1 MKNKNVTLQV
11 FCTTIIKENDF
22 VIILLLNHIM
32 VCFRYLLMNQ
42 EIYLFNKARK
52 DKVIQLARS

>member
-1 MKNKNVTLQV
+1 MSLQV
-11 FCTTIIKENDF
+11 FCSIIIKENDF

-42 EIYLFNKARK
+42 ELYLFNKARK

>member
-11 FCTTIIKENDF
+11 FCSIIIKENDF

-42 EIYLFNKARK
+42 ELYLFNKARK

>member
-1 MKNKNVTLQV
+1 MSLQV
-11 FCTTIIKENDF
+11 FCSIIIKENDF

-32 VCFRYLLMNQ
+32 VCLRYLLMNQ
-42 EIYLFNKARK
+42 ELYLFNKARK